1 MIDWQYFFL
10 KWQLIALLLIN
21 RRAAAVSLLDS
32 MLQMYPN
39 DAYALFS
46 RAHLHSQLNNNLLS
60 LEDYRAL
67 TYGNNSTNAAH
78 WFNQGF
84 LQEQMGF
91 LEQAELSFNR
101 ALQLDNSLDRCWYGL
116 GLVLIQLKRFEEAI
130 VALRRNTELQ
140 PMSPYGWYQLARI
153 HMDRSETEEA
163 TRIIR
168 HLKGFEPKI
177 ATQLEF
183 ETGIKV

>member
-1 MIDWQYFFL
+1 MIDWRYLFL
-10 KWQLIALLLIN
+10 KWQLIVLLLID
-21 RRAAAVSLLDS
+21 RKSAAVLLLDKL
-32 MLQMYPN
+32 LQMYPN

-46 RAHLHSQLNNNLLS
+46 RAHLHAQRNNNSLA
-60 LEDYRAL
+60 LEDYRVL
-67 TYGNNSTNAAH
+67 TFGNSSTNAAH

-84 LQEQMGF
+84 LQEQMGH
-91 LEQAELSFNR
+91 LDQAELSFNQ
-101 ALQLDNSLDRCWYGL
+101 ALRLDSTLDRCWYGL
-116 GLVLIQLKRFEEAI
+116 GLVLIQLKRYEEAI

-153 HMDRSETEEA
+153 HINLSETEEA
-163 TRIIR
+163 TKIIR

>member
-1 MIDWQYFFL
+1 MIDWQYFLL
-10 KWQLIALLLIN
+10 KWQLIALLIFN
-21 RRAAAVSLLDS
+21 RRTAAVSLLDS
-32 MLQMYPN
+32 MLKMYPN

-67 TYGNNSTNAAH
+67 TYGNNSANAAH

-153 HMDRSETEEA
+153 HTDRSETEEA

>member
-21 RRAAAVSLLDS
+21 RRTAAVSVLDS
-32 MLQMYPN
+32 MLKMYPN

-67 TYGNNSTNAAH
+67 TYGNNSNNAAH

-84 LQEQMGF
+84 LQEQ
-91 LEQAELSFNR
+91 L
-101 ALQLDNSLDRCWYGL
+101 
-116 GLVLIQLKRFEEAI
+116 
-130 VALRRNTELQ
+130 
-140 PMSPYGWYQLARI
+140 
-153 HMDRSETEEA
+153 
-163 TRIIR
+163 
-168 HLKGFEPKI
+168 
-177 ATQLEF
+177 
-183 ETGIKV
+183 